1 MERNRKRF
9 RRLAAA
15 LGLFCFCSSGLA
27 ACGKKDGG
35 GDSGT
40 GEKDDRFSW
49 ITEVQDVVDVF
60 TAESNDYHSRRDNF
74 NFLMTATEINFN
86 AEITNDEVHGKTYH
100 FSDITNTSNVMYR
113 LLVDQSAVILDA
125 NDVVLDGENV
135 SCGVEFSVDGTNVT
149 GYEYGKKGS
158 SWTSTKLPVMEND
171 SLTSMK
177 DAVKKYKE
185 QAFPEISLCG
195 PWSIISYLIAFRGEK
210 SVHDVVTSWY
220 DENSDMFI
228 LPDDD
233 NKNLL
238 LPYEI
243 GYTSLGYADAV
254 RNSTCTHMDT
264 RVNSQA
270 LRYYVRNDHGGWD
283 FKEPEILQYKNIRFK
298 LDGKKLSSLS
308 YDVMMAENRYNDETY
323 GLHFDFAFDADMEVT
338 GLDRPSKEAN
348 SGVRLD
354 EDILDDYENETLA
367 EYKKFYQGRNYTV
380 GYEAYSYAR
389 FYDNSES
396 KELVYKFDAWVTHDA
411 VSYYIR
417 YKQNYSDFYEEHVIF
432 EKIDETTYMQYT
444 HNCDL
449 GTWRKKAY
457 KMAEGQT
464 VEDSMKAYAEEYW
477 KNIELD
483 NANVF
488 GSSLIYS
495 SLLKSYVGGIG
506 AAYEVLGSGDIKLSL
521 PVDTILNVK
530 ESGLNYIMTTHLFTY
545 TSYYDESQYDWSG
558 YATKLISNVGTT
570 NIEIPADAVSEE

>member
-15 LGLFCFCSSGLA
+15 LGLFCFCSSGFA

-135 SCGVEFSVDGTNVT
+135 SCGVEFSVDGTNIT

-233 NKNLL
+233 KKISF
-238 LPYEI
+238 YRTKSVI
-243 GYTSLGYADAV
+243 RRSA
-254 RNSTCTHMDT
+254 T
-264 RVNSQA
+264 RT
-270 LRYYVRNDHGGWD
+270 RCG
-283 FKEPEILQYKNIRFK
+283 IR
-298 LDGKKLSSLS
+298 
-308 YDVMMAENRYNDETY
+308 
-323 GLHFDFAFDADMEVT
+323 
-338 GLDRPSKEAN
+338 
-348 SGVRLD
+348 
-354 EDILDDYENETLA
+354 
-367 EYKKFYQGRNYTV
+367 
-380 GYEAYSYAR
+380 
-389 FYDNSES
+389 
-396 KELVYKFDAWVTHDA
+396 LV
-411 VSYYIR
+411 
-417 YKQNYSDFYEEHVIF
+417 
-432 EKIDETTYMQYT
+432 
-444 HNCDL
+444 L
-449 GTWRKKAY
+449 TW
-457 KMAEGQT
+457 
-464 VEDSMKAYAEEYW
+464 
-477 KNIELD
+477 
-483 NANVF
+483 
-488 GSSLIYS
+488 
-495 SLLKSYVGGIG
+495 
-506 AAYEVLGSGDIKLSL
+506 
-521 PVDTILNVK
+521 
-530 ESGLNYIMTTHLFTY
+530 
-545 TSYYDESQYDWSG
+545 
-558 YATKLISNVGTT
+558 
-570 NIEIPADAVSEE
+570 IPA